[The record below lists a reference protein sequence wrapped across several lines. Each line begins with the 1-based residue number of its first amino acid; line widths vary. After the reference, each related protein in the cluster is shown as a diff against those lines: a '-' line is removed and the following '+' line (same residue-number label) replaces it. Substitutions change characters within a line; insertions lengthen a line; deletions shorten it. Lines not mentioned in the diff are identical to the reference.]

1 MARVSLTSGR
11 RGAGRLGLLLVLAL
25 LFAQTGALLHQYSHL
40 RSPGDPPASGQSCT
54 DCLSF
59 SPLLATAGGSTDLL
73 PIARVQSG
81 VRYRSPSVPS
91 ASRSSYN
98 AFLPRGPPSLA

>member
-1 MARVSLTSGR
+1 MARVLLTSER
-11 RGAGRLGLLLVLAL
+11 RLAGRLGLLLILAL

-40 RSPGDPPASGQSCT
+40 KGPGDPPAAGQSCT

-73 PIARVQSG
+73 PLARVQAGGS
-81 VRYRSPSVPS
+81 YRSPRLPPCG
-91 ASRSSYN
+91 RSSYH
-98 AFLPRGPPSLA
+98 AFQPRGPPSVA